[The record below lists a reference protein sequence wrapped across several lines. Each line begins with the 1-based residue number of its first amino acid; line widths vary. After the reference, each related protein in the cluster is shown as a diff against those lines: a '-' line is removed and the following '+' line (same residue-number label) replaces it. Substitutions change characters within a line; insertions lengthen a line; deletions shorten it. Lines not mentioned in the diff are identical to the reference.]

1 MKKILLGLAVTVLLF
16 GCGSGGDSDTAAP
29 ESGNI
34 SADATAANV
43 ALTDDLFIT
52 LSAKIL
58 CLPSNNA
65 EASSEQ
71 IETLAKQILTDA
83 NVSANDF
90 SNYQKT
96 IEADPTS
103 KHELSLA
110 IVGKMSEFCSIGAPA
125 AKETNPIQAAAAI
138 DCTKTGCPDNS
149 ACYHSQYS
157 GMGPNGLVVGDE
169 EGDLKCHLKCLS
181 DSDCGQGETCQNV
194 DLTGGDIV
202 MSQQFC
208 LAE

>member
-16 GCGSGGDSDTAAP
+16 GCGSGGESDTAVP

-43 ALTDDLFIT
+43 TLTDNLFIT

-65 EASSEQ
+65 EASSDQ

-83 NVSANDF
+83 NVSAEDF
-90 SNYQKT
+90 AKYQKT

-110 IVGKMSEFCSIGAPA
+110 IVGKMSEFCSIGATPAPA
-125 AKETNPIQAAAAI
+125 AQNATSAAE
-138 DCTKTGCPDNS
+138 TKTVDEISPTVGTKVE
-149 ACYHSQYS
+149 
-157 GMGPNGLVVGDE
+157 NGTVGENTGVVTP
-169 EGDLKCHLKCLS
+169 LPS
-181 DSDCGQGETCQNV
+181 V
-194 DLTGGDIV
+194 P
-202 MSQQFC
+202 
-208 LAE
+208 AE